1 MIAESD
7 ASDNGNGTFHDADDD
22 DAGEKMLSESSKKR
36 ATKEEVK
43 FEEEEVKMKS
53 DSEEDEVDGSKIKP
67 NVKLEDEYLS
77 YSNPMDPS
85 VNRKKERNVENGK
98 QKVKC
103 EGGFEC
109 DICAESFP
117 ILNILRRHK
126 KIHVE
131 PCPFH
136 CSYCRAGF
144 KLHAHM
150 LKHEKRIHQAA
161 DHLLCQTCLLT
172 N

>member
-1 MIAESD
+1 MA
-7 ASDNGNGTFHDADDD
+7 
-22 DAGEKMLSESSKKR
+22 KKP
-36 ATKEEVK
+36 ATREELK

-53 DSEEDEVDGSKIKP
+53 ESEEDEVDGSKTEPENKS
-67 NVKLEDEYLS
+67 EDEDLS
-77 YSNPMDPS
+77 NSNPMDPS
-85 VNRKKERNVENGK
+85 VNQKKERNVENEK

-126 KIHVE
+126 KIHFE

-136 CSYCRAGF
+136 CSYCKAGF